1 MQQHQSIKHWA
12 LEDRPREK
20 MIEKGASALSAAELL
35 AILINTGT
43 ARKSALEIAREI
55 MEINRNNLLEL
66 SKMTLAD
73 LKKIN
78 GLGEKKAITIL
89 TALEIGKRRQLSAAL
104 ENPMIRSSRDAFEV
118 LSPYYFGK
126 TVEEFFVI
134 YMLHNGRIQSI
145 ESISNGGIT
154 GTVVDNRVIFKRA
167 LELKTVT
174 RILLSHNHPSGN
186 LKPSEADKRLTEK
199 MIEAG
204 KLLDIDIADHI
215 IVAANH
221 YFSFK
226 DEGLIF

>member
-1 MQQHQSIKHWA
+1 MHNYKSIKNWA

-43 ARKSALEIAREI
+43 AQRSALEIAREI
-55 MEINRNNLLEL
+55 MDINQQNLLEL
-66 SKMTLAD
+66 SKMTLND
-73 LKKIN
+73 LKKIR
-78 GLGEKKAITIL
+78 GLGEKKALTIL
-89 TALEIGKRRQLSAAL
+89 TALEIGKRRQLCAAL
-104 ENPMIRSSRDAFEV
+104 ENPQIRSSRDAFEV
-118 LSPYYFGK
+118 LSPYYIGK
-126 TVEEFFVI
+126 TVEEFLVI
-134 YMLHNGRIQSI
+134 YMLHNGRIHSV

-174 RILLSHNHPSGN
+174 RIVLSHNHPSGN
-186 LKPSEADKRLTEK
+186 IKPSEADKRLTEK

-204 KLLDIDIADHI
+204 RLLDIDVADHI
-215 IVAANH
+215 IVAAND

-226 DEGLIF
+226 DEGLM